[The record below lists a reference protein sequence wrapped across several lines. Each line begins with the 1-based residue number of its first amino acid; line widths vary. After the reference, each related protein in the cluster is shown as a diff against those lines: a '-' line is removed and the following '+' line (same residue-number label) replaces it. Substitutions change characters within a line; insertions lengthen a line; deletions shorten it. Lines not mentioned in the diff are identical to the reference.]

1 MHLANLVSHQ
11 LRYPLSYMHSN
22 HLHQGLSPRMIHQG
36 MYFLPLSYYHVRI
49 GKSCPLFMVHMGILE
64 YSKVINPHSKFCVL
78 HASVFSMNFLC
89 SLNGHH
95 PWEDVEKVAILPK
108 KILGNLSINQKRS
121 TNF

>member
-1 MHLANLVSHQ
+1 
-11 LRYPLSYMHSN
+11 
-22 HLHQGLSPRMIHQG
+22 
-36 MYFLPLSYYHVRI
+36 
-49 GKSCPLFMVHMGILE
+49 MVDMGILE

-108 KILGNLSINQKRS
+108 KILANLSINQIQS
-121 TNF
+121 TQIFNPLASISGYLLKANISYLVIILLLLIENTQNNFIFESFI